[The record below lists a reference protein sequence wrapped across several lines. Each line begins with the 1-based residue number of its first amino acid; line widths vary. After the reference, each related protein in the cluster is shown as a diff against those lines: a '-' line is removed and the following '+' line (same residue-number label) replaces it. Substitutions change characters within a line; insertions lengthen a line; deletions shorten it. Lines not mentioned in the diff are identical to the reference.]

1 MNTHGINEAA
11 INETRLDVTV
21 RVAVN
26 VLAYALTAVKPR
38 ALCRTALDSTA
49 KAQPAVTARTKLVA
63 AVGASAAALV
73 AAVPRAIHSAVVPAL
88 ASAAATVLRPA
99 VQIAIAAAAAAQIL
113 VVARRVQRTPL
124 GAAGLAQAGVNAV
137 RRTGD
142 VVTAMTAAQIQALL
156 TAKVSFTVD
165 VIALA
170 DIDAS
175 PGTVKRV
182 QFDEYAVDAQTL
194 VVRFSD
200 NVFYVR

>member
-26 VLAYALTAVKPR
+26 VLAYALTAVEPR
-38 ALCRTALDSTA
+38 ALRRAALESTA
-49 KAQPAVTARTKLVA
+49 KAQPTVTARAKLAA

-88 ASAAATVLRPA
+88 ASAVATVLRQA

-113 VVARRVQRTPL
+113 VVARRVQRMPL
-124 GAAGLAQAGVNAV
+124 EAAGLAQAGVNAV

-142 VVTAMTAAQIQALL
+142 VVTAPTAAQIQALL
-156 TAKVSFTVD
+156 TAKVNSAVD
-165 VIALA
+165 VIAVA

-182 QFDEYAVDAQTL
+182 QFDEYAVDAQTF

-200 NVFYVR
+200 NIFYVR

>member
-1 MNTHGINEAA
+1 MNTHGVNEAA
-11 INETRLDVTV
+11 INETYLDVTV

-38 ALCRTALDSTA
+38 ALRRAALESTA
-49 KAQPAVTARTKLVA
+49 KAQPTVTARAKLAA
-63 AVGASAAALV
+63 AVGASAAAFV
-73 AAVPRAIHSAVVPAL
+73 AAVPRAIHGAAVPAFASAV
-88 ASAAATVLRPA
+88 ATVLRPA
-99 VQIAIAAAAAAQIL
+99 VRIAIAAAASAQIL

-124 GAAGLAQAGVNAV
+124 EAAGLAQAGVNAV

-156 TAKVSFTVD
+156 TAKVISTVD

-182 QFDEYAVDAQTL
+182 QFDEDAVDAQTY
-194 VVRFSD
+194 VVPFED
-200 NVFYVR
+200 NVFFVR

>member
-1 MNTHGINEAA
+1 MNTHGVNEAA
-11 INETRLDVTV
+11 INETYLDVTV

-38 ALCRTALDSTA
+38 ALRRAALESTA
-49 KAQPAVTARTKLVA
+49 KAQPNVTARAKLVV

-73 AAVPRAIHSAVVPAL
+73 ASVPRAIHGAVVPAF
-88 ASAAATVLRPA
+88 ASAVATVLRPA

-124 GAAGLAQAGVNAV
+124 EAAGLAQAGVNAV

-142 VVTAMTAAQIQALL
+142 VVTALTAAQIQALL
-156 TAKVSFTVD
+156 TAKVSTTVD
-165 VIALA
+165 VVALA

-182 QFDEYAVDAQTL
+182 QFDEYAVDAQTF